1 MMSPDDCPRNARCGQ
16 PVPAR
21 ESTPPA
27 IRARARVR
35 TQSGGAASIL
45 RVTVVAALLPCA
57 LASWAAPRSEP
68 VTAGQRAIADQV
80 ARAGV
85 PLSALAPDAPD
96 RHVVQRGDTLWALA
110 SRYLRSPWRW
120 PELWGMNRNQIRNP
134 HWIYPGQVLVLVKTN
149 GRARLTLEGGAGAGQ
164 AGIASTGSSGHGSV
178 FEIVKLSPRVRDL
191 GPTSAKPISSIPNNL
206 IEPFL
211 SQRRVVSASELD
223 KFPEVIATQD
233 DRLYLGEND
242 FFYARGIRK
251 DAAQTYHVFG
261 AAEPMYEPDDVAHKK
276 PIAYEARYLGTAQV
290 IQAGPI
296 SKLRILDSV
305 REIGAGDRLVPIEHQ
320 DLIAYVPRRPDKPV
334 HGRIVAVY
342 GGVTSVGADSVVA
355 IDRGARDG
363 LEIGDVLTVLQPGA
377 TMVDQTSSDQ
387 EHVRLPDVHAG
398 RMFVF
403 RVFDG
408 ISYALLM
415 TATNP
420 VRVGDYFQQPG
431 DTESTAD
438 MAAAR

>member
-1 MMSPDDCPRNARCGQ
+1 MMSPEDCPRNARCRRF
-16 PVPAR
+16 VPAR
-21 ESTPPA
+21 ESTSPA
-27 IRARARVR
+27 IRLQARIRA
-35 TQSGGAASIL
+35 QSGRAASIL
-45 RVTVVAALLPCA
+45 RVTVVTALLPCA
-57 LASWAAPRSEP
+57 LAAGAAPRSDA

-110 SRYLRSPWRW
+110 SRYLRAPWRW
-120 PELWGMNRNQIRNP
+120 PELWGMNRSQIRNP

-149 GRARLTLEGGAGAGQ
+149 GRAQLMLEGGAGEDRS
-164 AGIASTGSSGHGSV
+164 GIASAGTAGNGSV
-178 FEIVKLSPRVRDL
+178 FEIVKLSPRIRDL

-211 SQRRVVSASELD
+211 SQRRVVSAFELD

-233 DRLYLGEND
+233 DRLYLGVND
-242 FFYARGIRK
+242 FFYARGIPK

-261 AAEPMYEPDDVAHKK
+261 TAEPMYEPDDVAHKK

-334 HGRIVAVY
+334 HGRIIAVY

-377 TMVDQTSSDQ
+377 TIVDQTRSDR
-387 EHVRLPDVHAG
+387 ERVRLPDVHAG

-408 ISYALLM
+408 VSYALLM

-438 MAAAR
+438 MAAAQ

>member
-1 MMSPDDCPRNARCGQ
+1 MMSPEDCPRNARCGQ
-16 PVPAR
+16 PAPVR

-27 IRARARVR
+27 ARAPVRARTR
-35 TQSGGAASIL
+35 SGGPASIL
-45 RVTVVAALLPCA
+45 RVALVAALVPWA
-57 LASWAAPRSEP
+57 LAGWAAPRPEA

-96 RHVVQRGDTLWALA
+96 RYVVRRGDTLWALA

-134 HWIYPGQVLVLVKTN
+134 HWIYPGQVLVLIKTN
-149 GRARLTLEGGAGAGQ
+149 GRARLTLEGGAGQ
-164 AGIASTGSSGHGSV
+164 AGVVATGSGRGSV
-178 FEIVKLSPRVRDL
+178 FEIVKLTPRIRDL

-211 SQRRVVSASELD
+211 AQRRVMSASELD
-223 KFPEVIATQD
+223 KFPEIIATQD
-233 DRLYLGEND
+233 DRLYLGAND

-261 AAEPMYEPDDVAHKK
+261 AAQPIYEPDDVGHKK

-290 IQAGPI
+290 IQAGSI

-320 DLIAYVPRRPDKPV
+320 DLIAYVPRRPERPV
-334 HGRIVAVY
+334 HGRIVSVY

-377 TMVDQTSSDQ
+377 TIVDQTRSDHEQ
-387 EHVRLPDVHAG
+387 VRLPDIHAG

-408 ISYALLM
+408 VSYALLM

-420 VRVGDYFQQPG
+420 IRVGDYFQQPG
-431 DTESTAD
+431 DTASTAD
-438 MAAAR
+438 MAAR